1 MVVLLTKA
9 TKFMLKWQQKVLKIS
24 SAPLQKKSIRFCQ
37 VCSHPNNTLLMKY
50 ILQKWKGVKLGTWT
64 IKNYWPCKQR
74 KDVGNTYLQYLIRII
89 QSIYIYI
96 YIYILTIFYV
106 LNILLH
112 VSMNLHHLQGSLILL
127 LSWSYKNH

>member
-96 YIYILTIFYV
+96 YIN
-106 LNILLH
+106 NILCIEH
-112 VSMNLHHLQGSLILL
+112 TPTCFNESASPSVSIILQFC
-127 LSWSYKNH
+127 YKRYKIN